1 MDELVLVR
9 EQRFGAVFEPDVVL
23 EVGREGVAVGVPP
36 PAVGCLAAQGQQRG
50 SRIAADLVEVKQA
63 FQVGL
68 AYPDEQQRR
77 PLRKPK
83 AESRKPDGMFT
94 VYAEIRRG
102 DYVRIEV
109 RDDGGPWDEHPHA
122 DGRPHGLAIVRELA
136 ADSTR

>member
-1 MDELVLVR
+1 
-9 EQRFGAVFEPDVVL
+9 
-23 EVGREGVAVGVPP
+23 
-36 PAVGCLAAQGQQRG
+36 
-50 SRIAADLVEVKQA
+50 
-63 FQVGL
+63 
-68 AYPDEQQRR
+68 
-77 PLRKPK
+77 
-83 AESRKPDGMFT
+83 MFT